1 MFGPYV
7 HQLDPI
13 LFDINGV
20 HFWWYGP
27 GFALG
32 FLELHLFLRRRHRPL
47 HLSRSVTSKLAARQ
61 REFHT
66 EA

>member
-13 LFDINGV
+13 DPILFDINGV
-20 HFWWYGP
+20 HFSWYGP

-32 FLELHLFLRRRHRPL
+32 FLELHLFGA
-47 HLSRSVTSKLAARQ
+47 SVIKCW
-61 REFHT
+61 
-66 EA
+66 